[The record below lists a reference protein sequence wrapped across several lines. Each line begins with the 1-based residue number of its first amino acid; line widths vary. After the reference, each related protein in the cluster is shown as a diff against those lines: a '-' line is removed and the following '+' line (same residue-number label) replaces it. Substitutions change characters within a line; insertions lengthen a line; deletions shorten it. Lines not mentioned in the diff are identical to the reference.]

1 LGCLHLEKK
10 RTGGLLMGPQK
21 IALHGRIE
29 PDLFP
34 EFVVASQHMRSV
46 MRTVQQIAGF
56 DANVLIYG
64 ESGTGKELLARIV
77 HQKNNRRDK
86 PFVPVNCGT
95 LSGELFESKLFGHE
109 KGAFTGAIRQ
119 TRGRFEQ
126 AHQGT
131 LFLDEV
137 SEISPANQ
145 VNFLRVLE
153 DGCFRRI
160 GGETPTSVD
169 VRVIA
174 ATNKDLAAEVKAG
187 RFRKDLYYRLEV
199 IPISL
204 LPLRERREAIPYLVN
219 DFLERFAKI
228 YQKDGVSVSDNA
240 MQLLMSHE
248 WPGNVR
254 QLKNLIERMFLM
266 ASGPIINLDDF
277 PEDFVGRKPDP
288 RGMPAPAGPEA
299 EPMSY
304 HSVVPGG
311 VEPLREAR
319 ERLEK
324 TLILR
329 ALEITDGQRAM
340 AAGLLKIKPRTLRQK
355 MSDYGIKYRRTRKR
369 ASARPGV

>member
-1 LGCLHLEKK
+1 
-10 RTGGLLMGPQK
+10 MGPHK

-77 HQKNNRRDK
+77 HQKSNRRDK

-126 AHQGT
+126 AHHGT

-160 GGETPTSVD
+160 GGETPTTVD

-174 ATNKDLAAEVKAG
+174 ATNKDLAPEVEAG

-266 ASGPIINLDDF
+266 APGPIVNLDDF
-277 PEDFVGRKPDP
+277 PEDFVGRKPDS
-288 RGMPAPAGPEA
+288 RGMPAPACPEA

-311 VEPLREAR
+311 VEPLRQAR

-329 ALEITDGQRAM
+329 ALEITDGQRAR

-369 ASARPGV
+369 ASARSGL

>member
-1 LGCLHLEKK
+1 
-10 RTGGLLMGPQK
+10 MGPQK

-77 HQKNNRRDK
+77 HQKSNRRDK

-126 AHQGT
+126 AHHGT

-160 GGETPTSVD
+160 GGETPASVD

-277 PEDFVGRKPDP
+277 PEDFAAGKPDP
-288 RGMPAPAGPEA
+288 QGMSAPACPEA

-329 ALEITDGQRAM
+329 ALEITDGQRAR

-369 ASARPGV
+369 ASARSGV

>member
-1 LGCLHLEKK
+1 
-10 RTGGLLMGPQK
+10 MSPQT

-29 PDLFP
+29 PDVFP
-34 EFVVASQHMRSV
+34 EFVVVSQHMRSV

-77 HQKNNRRDK
+77 HQKSKRRDN

-126 AHQGT
+126 AHDGT

-137 SEISPANQ
+137 SEISPRNQ

-160 GGETPTSVD
+160 GGEAPTTVD
-169 VRVIA
+169 VRIVA
-174 ATNKDLAAEVKAG
+174 ATNKDLAAEVKTG
-187 RFRKDLYYRLEV
+187 RFRKDLYYRLQV
-199 IPISL
+199 IPLSL
-204 LPLRERREAIPYLVN
+204 LPLRERREAIPPLVN
-219 DFLERFAKI
+219 EFLERFAKI
-228 YQKDGVSVSDNA
+228 YQKSRVRVSDDA

-248 WPGNVR
+248 WPGNIR

-266 ASGPIINLDDF
+266 ASGPVINLEDF
-277 PEDFVGRKPDP
+277 PEEFVGGASEP
-288 RGMPAPAGPEA
+288 RAAAFHEA
-299 EPMSY
+299 DPMSY
-304 HSVVPGG
+304 QSALPGG

-319 ERLEK
+319 EKVER

-329 ALEITDGQRAM
+329 ALEITDGQRAR

-369 ASARPGV
+369 ASARPDV

>member
-1 LGCLHLEKK
+1 
-10 RTGGLLMGPQK
+10 MSPQK

-29 PDLFP
+29 PDVFP
-34 EFVVASQHMRSV
+34 EFVVASQHMRFV

-77 HQKNNRRDK
+77 HQKSNRRHN

-126 AHQGT
+126 AHHGT

-137 SEISPANQ
+137 SEISPRNQ

-160 GGETPTSVD
+160 GGEAPTTVD
-169 VRVIA
+169 VRILA
-174 ATNKDLAAEVKAG
+174 ATNKDLAAEVSTG
-187 RFRKDLYYRLEV
+187 RFRKDLYYRLQV

-204 LPLRERREAIPYLVN
+204 LPLRERREAIPHLVN

-228 YQKDGVSVSDNA
+228 YQKDRVTVSDDA

-266 ASGPIINLDDF
+266 ASGPVINLDDF
-277 PEDFVGRKPDP
+277 PEDFVRGASDP
-288 RGMPAPAGPEA
+288 RAPASHEA
-299 EPMSY
+299 VPMSY
-304 HSVVPGG
+304 HSVLPGG

-319 ERLEK
+319 ERVEK

-329 ALEITDGQRAM
+329 ALEISDGQRAK

-355 MSDYGIKYRRTRKR
+355 MSDHGIKYRRTRKR
-369 ASARPGV
+369 ASARPGA